1 MTEDCSMDYR
11 DRTRNQEESL
21 AWDMIRTAWARRQC
35 EGSKLGGEV
44 QEIGRM

>member
-1 MTEDCSMDYR
+1 MAADCSMGYR
-11 DRTRNQEESL
+11 DLIQNRRESL

-44 QEIGRM
+44 QETGRM